1 MRFYVYALRD
11 IDKGDEVTIGFD
23 YNHKDGLVLKLMFIR
38 DVKEVYRVD
47 LAPEQVLLLSCPA
60 LSKFPQFLANLKTL
74 CHVLFFLVHQQNFNK
89 YESLKYFKQGM
100 EFSVFTWQCACWQN
114 AV

>member
-60 LSKFPQFLANLKTL
+60 LSQVSTVLGKPQNSVSCIIFSCTSTKFQ
-74 CHVLFFLVHQQNFNK
+74 
-89 YESLKYFKQGM
+89 
-100 EFSVFTWQCACWQN
+100 
-114 AV
+114 